1 MLIYLLKVNIVFI
14 LLYGCYRLM
23 CYKDT
28 FFGWRRTTLL
38 LIYAVSLVVPA
49 LNIEY
54 WTREQAVLRS
64 AAEVYAVR
72 MLPEVG
78 TTTAHQTIDWLSIF
92 VTGYLFVAGLLLVR
106 FAWQLVSIIRLAHRC
121 DKKMVQGVPIRV
133 LPEGQGPFSFF
144 RWIFLCPTQA
154 TDQLLHEILL
164 HEQTHCR
171 QHHSADVLISQLFVI
186 AFWANPFIWLMRR
199 EVRINLEYLADNHVL
214 KEGTDS
220 RTYQYHLLGLAYT
233 KCVATLSNNFNVLP
247 LKKRIQMMNKRRTK
261 GIRRVKYAL
270 FIPMAA
276 ALLVVSNIETVARAQ
291 KVNKTTAIQ
300 PKDKAKDEPVA
311 LVVENMPDYPGG
323 TGKLMEFLAKNLKYP
338 ESAEKNKQ
346 EGRVIVRFVIEKD
359 GSLTDFAVARS
370 VSPAL
375 DAEALRVAKMMPK
388 WIPAKNKGKTVR
400 LRYNI
405 PIKFSLR

>member
-1 MLIYLLKVNIVFI
+1 MLIYLLKVNIVLI

-54 WTREQAVLRS
+54 WTRQQTVLRS

-106 FAWQLVSIIRLAHRC
+106 FAWQLVSIVRLAHRC

-220 RTYQYHLLGLAYT
+220 RTYQYHLLGLTYT

-247 LKKRIQMMNKRRTK
+247 LKKRIQMMNKRRTR

-270 FIPMAA
+270 FVPLTA

-400 LRYNI
+400 VRYNI

>member
-1 MLIYLLKVNIVFI
+1 MLIYLLKVNIVLI

-106 FAWQLVSIIRLAHRC
+106 FAWQLVSIVRLAHRC

-133 LPEGQGPFSFF
+133 LPQGQGPFSFF

>member
-28 FFGWRRTTLL
+28 FFGWRRTILL

>member
-49 LNIEY
+49 LNIE
-54 WTREQAVLRS
+54 
-64 AAEVYAVR
+64 VYAGR

-78 TTTAHQTIDWLSIF
+78 ITTAHQTIDWLSIF

-106 FAWQLVSIIRLAHRC
+106 FAWQLVSIVRLAHRC

-220 RTYQYHLLGLAYT
+220 RTYQYHLLGLTYT

>member
-54 WTREQAVLRS
+54 WTRQQTVLRS
-64 AAEVYAVR
+64 AAEVYAGR

-78 TTTAHQTIDWLSIF
+78 ITTAHQTIDWLSIF

-106 FAWQLVSIIRLAHRC
+106 FAWQLVSIVRLAHRC

-220 RTYQYHLLGLAYT
+220 RTYQYHLLGLTYT

>member
-54 WTREQAVLRS
+54 WTREQTVLRS

-106 FAWQLVSIIRLAHRC
+106 FAWQLVSIVRLAHRC

-276 ALLVVSNIETVARAQ
+276 ALLVVSNIDTVARAQ

>member
-1 MLIYLLKVNIVFI
+1 MLIYLLKVNIVLI

-54 WTREQAVLRS
+54 WTRQQTVLRS

-106 FAWQLVSIIRLAHRC
+106 FAWQLVSIVRLAHRC

-220 RTYQYHLLGLAYT
+220 RTYQYHLLGLTYT

-346 EGRVIVRFVIEKD
+346 EGRVIVRFVVEKD

-400 LRYNI
+400 VRYNI

>member
-54 WTREQAVLRS
+54 WTRQQAVLRS
-64 AAEVYAVR
+64 AAEVYAGR

-78 TTTAHQTIDWLSIF
+78 ITTAHQTIDWLSIF

-106 FAWQLVSIIRLAHRC
+106 FAWQLVSIVRLAHRC

-214 KEGTDS
+214 KEGIDS
-220 RTYQYHLLGLAYT
+220 CAYQYHLLGLTYT
-233 KCVATLSNNFNVLP
+233 KHVATLSNNFNVLP

>member
-92 VTGYLFVAGLLLVR
+92 VTGYLFVAGLLLMR
-106 FAWQLVSIIRLAHRC
+106 FAWQLVSIVRLAHRC

-154 TDQLLHEILL
+154 TDQQLHEILL

-171 QHHSADVLISQLFVI
+171 QHHSADVLISQLFAIV
-186 AFWANPFIWLMRR
+186 FWINPFVWLMRR
-199 EVRINLEYLADNHVL
+199 EVRINLEYLVDNHVL
-214 KEGTDS
+214 KEGIDS
-220 RTYQYHLLGLAYT
+220 CAYQYHLLGLTYT
-233 KCVATLSNNFNVLP
+233 KHVATLLNNFNVLP
-247 LKKRIQMMNKRRTK
+247 LKKRIKMMNKRRTK

>member
-92 VTGYLFVAGLLLVR
+92 VTGYLFVAGLLLMR
-106 FAWQLVSIIRLAHRC
+106 FAWQLVSIVRLAHRC

-154 TDQLLHEILL
+154 TDQQLHEILL

-199 EVRINLEYLADNHVL
+199 EIRINLEYLADNQVL
-214 KEGTDS
+214 KQGADS
-220 RTYQYHLLGLAYT
+220 RTYQYHLLGLTYT

-270 FIPMAA
+270 FVPLAA

-291 KVNKTTAIQ
+291 KVNKTTA
-300 PKDKAKDEPVA
+300 
-311 LVVENMPDYPGG
+311 VEKENYAENDSVFDVCEHLPDFPGG
-323 TGKLMEFLAKNLKYP
+323 DKGLMTYLQQNVKYP
-338 ESAEKNKQ
+338 KSAEKNKQ
-346 EGRVIVRFVIEKD
+346 EGHVIVRFVVEKD

-400 LRYNI
+400 MRYNI

>member
-1 MLIYLLKVNIVFI
+1 MLIYLLKVNIVLI

-106 FAWQLVSIIRLAHRC
+106 FAWQLVSIVRLAHRC

>member
-28 FFGWRRTTLL
+28 FFGWRRTILL

-92 VTGYLFVAGLLLVR
+92 VTGYLFVAGLLLVH

>member
-106 FAWQLVSIIRLAHRC
+106 FAWQLVSIVRLAHRC

-154 TDQLLHEILL
+154 TDQQLHEILL

-199 EVRINLEYLADNHVL
+199 EVRINLEYLVDNHVL
-214 KEGTDS
+214 KEGIDS
-220 RTYQYHLLGLAYT
+220 CAYQYHLLGLTYT
-233 KCVATLSNNFNVLP
+233 KHVATLLNNFNVLP
-247 LKKRIQMMNKRRTK
+247 IKKSIQMMNKRRTN

-270 FIPMAA
+270 FVPLAA

-338 ESAEKNKQ
+338 KSAEKNKQ
-346 EGRVIVRFVIEKD
+346 EGCVMVRFVVEKD

-400 LRYNI
+400 VRYNI

>member
-106 FAWQLVSIIRLAHRC
+106 FAWQLVSIVRLGHRC

-220 RTYQYHLLGLAYT
+220 RTYQYHLLGLTYT

>member
-106 FAWQLVSIIRLAHRC
+106 FAWQLVSIVRLAHRC

-154 TDQLLHEILL
+154 TDQQLHEILL

>member
-54 WTREQAVLRS
+54 WTRQQAVLRS
-64 AAEVYAVR
+64 AAEVYAGR

-78 TTTAHQTIDWLSIF
+78 ITTAHQTIDWLSIF

-106 FAWQLVSIIRLAHRC
+106 FAWQLVSIVRLAHRC

-220 RTYQYHLLGLAYT
+220 RTYQYHLLGLTYT

-261 GIRRVKYAL
+261 GIRMVKYAL

>member
-1 MLIYLLKVNIVFI
+1 MLIYLLKVNIVLI

-54 WTREQAVLRS
+54 WTRQQAVLRS
-64 AAEVYAVR
+64 AAEVYAGR

-78 TTTAHQTIDWLSIF
+78 ITTAHQTIDWLSIF

-106 FAWQLVSIIRLAHRC
+106 FAWQLVSIVRLAHRC

-154 TDQLLHEILL
+154 TDQQLHEILL

-220 RTYQYHLLGLAYT
+220 RTYQYHLLGLTYT

>member
-54 WTREQAVLRS
+54 WTRQQAVLRS
-64 AAEVYAVR
+64 AAEVYAGR

-78 TTTAHQTIDWLSIF
+78 ITTAHQTIDWLSIF

-106 FAWQLVSIIRLAHRC
+106 FAWQLVSIVRLAHRC

-220 RTYQYHLLGLAYT
+220 RTYQYHLLGLTYT

>member
-1 MLIYLLKVNIVFI
+1 MLIYLLKVNIVLI

-92 VTGYLFVAGLLLVR
+92 VTGYLFVAGLLLVH

-121 DKKMVQGVPIRV
+121 DKKMVQGVHIRV

-154 TDQLLHEILL
+154 TDQQLHEILL